1 MTTHPTFV
9 LLGDI
14 TMKLVKTTIVAALFG
29 LSLNAFA
36 AVSDLSNVTHGSQT
50 GQEVKVGQI
59 TEPRWSDRGSQNQKA
74 RAEVRPLA
82 KSAGDYSFGDI
93 SSVTHN

>member
-1 MTTHPTFV
+1 
-9 LLGDI
+9 
-14 TMKLVKTTIVAALFG
+14 MKLIKTIIAAALFG

-36 AVSDLSNVTHGSQT
+36 AVSDLSYVTHGAKS

-82 KSAGDYSFGDI
+82 ESAGNYSFGDI
-93 SSVTHN
+93 NSVTHN